1 MKQKR
6 SYPHPS
12 AGPCELAKDVEALP
26 LVLSYRLAY
35 LHRRWLFGLRKTIHT
50 RRLRPLLKLV
60 D

>member
-35 LHRRWLFGLRKTIHT
+35 IHRRWLFRVTENDT
-50 RRLRPLLKLV
+50 YLLKLV